1 MMHQDSRLCSGLLVA
16 LPFVALLLVAK
27 LFVSERSV
35 WAQEENLN
43 CVDFPSQAAAHSG
56 LR

>member
-1 MMHQDSRLCSGLLVA
+1 MMHQDSRLRSGLLVA
-16 LPFVALLLVAK
+16 LPFVALLVLSM

-35 WAQEENLN
+35 WAQHDDLN
-43 CVDFPSQAAAHSG
+43 CADFPSQAAAHSG

>member
-1 MMHQDSRLCSGLLVA
+1 MMQQDSRLCSGLLVA
-16 LPFVALLLVAK
+16 LPFVALLVLSM

-35 WAQEENLN
+35 WAQHDDLN
-43 CVDFPSQAAAHSG
+43 CADFPSQAAAHSG

>member
-1 MMHQDSRLCSGLLVA
+1 MMQQDSRLCSGLLVA
-16 LPFVALLLVAK
+16 LPFVALLVLSM

-35 WAQEENLN
+35 WAQDDDLN
-43 CVDFPSQAAAHSG
+43 CADFPSQAAAHSG